1 MCGDRVSLY
10 LTQYVVQKRVE
21 DNRNHYPL
29 LVAMIPDKCAWMI
42 MTSLET
48 KDEARGQLREL
59 LGKAGLKYGV
69 DFGGLYGEGAHY
81 IKMEQARYR

>member
-29 LVAMIPDKCAWMI
+29 VVAMIPDKCAWM
-42 MTSLET
+42 T
-48 KDEARGQLREL
+48 
-59 LGKAGLKYGV
+59 
-69 DFGGLYGEGAHY
+69 
-81 IKMEQARYR
+81 